1 MLRITVEENA
11 ERTVLKLEGKLAGPY
26 VGELE
31 RCCEAERARH
41 HRLAINLA
49 EVSFIDARG
58 KQALAQLHAN
68 GAELS
73 AAGLLTCA
81 VVEQI
86 TGAHCEKANH
96 SDADDK

>member
-1 MLRITVEENA
+1 MLRITVEEST
-11 ERTVLKLEGKLAGPY
+11 EKTVLKLEGKLAGPY
-26 VGELE
+26 VGEFE
-31 RCCEAERARH
+31 RCCHAEAARH

-49 EVSFIDARG
+49 EVSYIDERG
-58 KQALAQLHAN
+58 KQALSEWHAQ

-86 TGAHCEKANH
+86 TGGHCDKAKR
-96 SDADDK
+96 SDANDK